1 MKEENMKL
9 LDLQTGKYL
18 ELGEKG
24 FFYGGKTITC
34 PPTKTFNIRNGDHDL
49 TLHIYADTERDYDI
63 ECLDDSCCPQFQ
75 ITIKSNNQKLIGS
88 ESDCIDMR
96 FNRAIKQSE
105 PQGILKTLCDKTGA
119 VVYGGRY
126 VLVIKDYNIQIGD
139 LWKNSKYRNTLV
151 ACINFKNNI
160 HFKHNISGG
169 LESFFEEIR
178 NDDNDN
184 IIVRCSQ
191 NENSEF
197 LGNIFEEYSKQL
209 RKEENKFDE
218 LMEKLN

>member
-1 MKEENMKL
+1 MKTENMKL

-18 ELGEKG
+18 ELEKDFYYGCNTIMLHCYTKEELTEYKQRDDYNPHYLIDDADYNNPEKYHKIIHNG
-24 FFYGGKTITC
+24 FQEAID
-34 PPTKTFNIRNGDHDL
+34 R
-49 TLHIYADTERDYDI
+49 DTATVRLFTEH
-63 ECLDDSCCPQFQ
+63 
-75 ITIKSNNQKLIGS
+75 
-88 ESDCIDMR
+88 
-96 FNRAIKQSE
+96 QSE